1 LKKSD
6 IFVIYSPY
14 LIIMK
19 KIFFIF
25 YTAFSLCFILIANA
39 QSPKKST
46 APGPIGFD
54 KSRYTIPFKLF
65 VLKNGLTLIIHE
77 DHSAPVVSVNTWYH
91 VGSKNEKKGKTGFA
105 HLFEHFFFNGSINYP
120 HGFREAMDDV
130 GANNRNGTTNGDRTN
145 FFEDVPVSALER
157 TLYLEADRMGFLKLS
172 KEMLERERGVVQ
184 NEKRQGENQPLGKAY
199 NSLSEKL
206 YPAQHP
212 YSWSTIG
219 SMEDLNAATPDDIK
233 EWYQKYYGPN
243 NMVLSLAG
251 DITPEKGL
259 ELVKRYYEGITPVP
273 PISRME
279 SWVPKL
285 PYNIREAVQDQIP
298 ETVLLR
304 VYHLP
309 NWKSNEL
316 EYLKLFSDVLSG
328 SKSSIL
334 SRRLVYDKQLAS
346 SVSTEVEA
354 NEIASLLYVSVTVK
368 KGASAAAA
376 EKEMDA
382 AITSLITTG
391 PTVAENEMAKTRRL
405 SSFSRVLERTGG
417 MGGKSDILAESM
429 AYGGSPSV
437 YLDKLEIMT
446 KATPAD
452 VKAAAQKWLLNA
464 HYTMVA
470 TPYPAMDTTATGINR
485 SALPVLAAA
494 PNVSFPKV
502 QRAKLKNGLNVL
514 LLERNTLPVVNVTL
528 AINAGFS
535 SDVPAKAGAASLAL
549 DLLDK
554 GTATKNLFTI
564 SDDLDRV
571 GAELS
576 TRSEQDM
583 SIIQLSALTQN
594 LKPSLTILSDVLLH
608 PAFPADQFLILKDQ
622 RLATIGE
629 EKTDP
634 VGVVYRNL
642 PALVYGKQ
650 HAYGMPQTGT
660 GYTESVKSLTRADLI
675 NWHSAWFKPNNS
687 TLIVTGNVAMAKLL
701 PELEAALGSWKPGDV
716 ATKNINI
723 VPATKGGVVYLID
736 KPEATQSVIV
746 ASHVAV
752 PGGSA
757 DDVAIETFMR
767 NFGGISTS
775 RLNRNLRLDKH
786 WSYGTSG
793 GLTATKGQRLFL
805 TIAPVQTDK
814 TKEAMAEVNKE
825 IKGVAG
831 SRPLEGEEYN
841 SIMRNMSLRLP
852 ARFSTLQSLESAAIN
867 MIKYNLPDDYWQ
879 NYATNVRGLTEKQ
892 LNDASKKYIHPNEM
906 IWLVVGDLK
915 KIEAGVKE
923 LNYGTIIKLNA
934 DGNVIK

>member
-1 LKKSD
+1 MNKHF
-6 IFVIYSPY
+6 FVP
-14 LIIMK
+14 
-19 KIFFIF
+19 FFIF
-25 YTAFSLCFILIANA
+25 SFCLIVAANA
-39 QSPKKST
+39 QSPKKSN
-46 APGPIGFD
+46 APGAVTFD
-54 KSRYTIPFKLF
+54 KSRYTIPYKLF

-91 VGSKNEKKGKTGFA
+91 VGSKNEKPGKTGFA
-105 HLFEHFFFNGSINYP
+105 HLFEHFFFNGSNNYP

-145 FFEDVPVSALER
+145 FFEDVPVSALDR

-199 NSLSEKL
+199 RSLSSKL

-219 SMEDLNAATPDDIK
+219 SMDDLNAATPEDIK
-233 EWYQKYYGPN
+233 EWYQTYYGPN
-243 NMVLSLAG
+243 NAVLSLAG

-259 ELVKRYYEGITPVP
+259 ELVKKYYEGIAPVP

-279 SWVPKL
+279 NWVPKL

-298 ETVLLR
+298 EVVLLR

-316 EYLKLFSDVLSG
+316 EYLKLFTGILAG
-328 SKSSIL
+328 TKSSVL

-346 SVSTEVEA
+346 SVSAEVDD
-354 NEIASLLYVSVTVK
+354 NELGSLLYVTVTVK
-368 KGASAAAA
+368 KGASPALA

-382 AITSLITTG
+382 VINSLVTSG
-391 PTVAENEMAKTRRL
+391 PTAAENEIAKTRWL
-405 SSFSRVLERTGG
+405 ASFSRSVERLGG
-417 MGGKSDILAESM
+417 MGGKSDILAQSM

-437 YLDKLEIMT
+437 YLDKLELMA

-452 VKAAAQKWLLNA
+452 VKTAAQKWLLNP

-470 TPYPAMDTTATGINR
+470 TPYPAMDTTASGVNR
-485 SALPVLAAA
+485 SVLPALAAA
-494 PNVSFPKV
+494 PNVSFPKM
-502 QRAKLKNGLNVL
+502 QRAKLKNGLSVL
-514 LLERNTLPVVNVTL
+514 LLERNTVPVVNITL
-528 AINAGFS
+528 AVNAGYS

-554 GTATKNLFTI
+554 GTTTKNLFTI
-564 SDDLDRV
+564 SDDLDKV

-583 SIIQLSALTQN
+583 SVIQLSALTQN
-594 LKPSLTILSDVLLH
+594 LKPSLNIFADVLLN
-608 PAFPADQFLILKDQ
+608 PAFPANQFSILKDQ

-634 VGVVYRNL
+634 VNLVYRNL
-642 PALVYGKQ
+642 PALIYGKQ

-660 GYTESVKSLTRADLI
+660 GYTESVKSLSRADLI
-675 NWHSAWFKPNNS
+675 SWHSAWFKPNNS
-687 TLIVTGNVAMAKLL
+687 TLIVTGNVSMTTLL
-701 PELEAALGSWKPGDV
+701 PYLETALGSWKAGDV
-716 ATKNINI
+716 ATKNINT
-723 VPATKGGVVYLID
+723 VPATKGGIVYLID
-736 KPEATQSVIV
+736 KPEATQSVIT

-752 PGGSA
+752 PGGTV

-793 GLTATKGQRLFL
+793 GLTATKGQRQFL
-805 TIAPVQTDK
+805 ILAPVQTDK
-814 TKEAMAEVNKE
+814 TKEAMVEVNKE
-825 IKGVAG
+825 IKDLAG
-831 SRPLEGEEYN
+831 SRPLQGEEYN

-852 ARFSTLQSLESAAIN
+852 ARFSTLQSLENAAIYTL
-867 MIKYNLPDDYWQ
+867 KYGLPDDYWQ

-892 LNDASKKYIHPNEM
+892 LNDASKKYIHPNEV
-906 IWLVVGDLK
+906 IWFIVGDLK
-915 KIEAGVKE
+915 KIEAGVKQ
-923 LNYGTIIKLNA
+923 LNYGSIIKLDA
-934 DGNVIK
+934 DGNVIN